1 MGLLTQEHLD
11 LIGIAEFSVEI
22 EVSRRGIKSMPP
34 LQGNNRPNMFRA
46 TKRRLC

>member
-34 LQGNNRPNMFRA
+34 L
-46 TKRRLC
+46 

>member
-22 EVSRRGIKSMPP
+22 EVSQRGIKSMPP

>member
-22 EVSRRGIKSMPP
+22 EVIDQVACILQRG
-34 LQGNNRPNMFRA
+34 
-46 TKRRLC
+46 RLTWTHHAIDFQ